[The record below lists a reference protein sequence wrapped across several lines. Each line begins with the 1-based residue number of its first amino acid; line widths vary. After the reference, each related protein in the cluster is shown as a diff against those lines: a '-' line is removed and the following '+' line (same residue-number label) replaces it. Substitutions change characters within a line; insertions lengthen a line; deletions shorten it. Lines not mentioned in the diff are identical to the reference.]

1 MTQIREA
8 TNNLTA
14 KFRVNLVK
22 MWNEDNSLCLF
33 VFVFCV
39 FIQLKL
45 LFESQAVVDMC
56 HRHVYRKLSTSRKL
70 LHMDEIVNK
79 LSLKLHETSK

>member
-56 HRHVYRKLSTSRKL
+56 HRHVHRKLSTSRKL